1 MGEVTNKVWLRQEGE
16 TEKAFTGF
24 QLYLELGADRSVLKA
39 YRLYTGRIEAQQ
51 SNGTFSTWATQNNWV
66 ARALAY
72 DQWCGSIDNDRYEQ
86 SAAKEQSKLAKRRAA
101 ANDTAWEMA
110 KLLIEK
116 AKMIL
121 KVPILQQTIESEET
135 DDKGN
140 VVKVVKII
148 MPAKFKV
155 ADAALMVKVAD
166 NLARLATDMSTS
178 NVSFD
183 LNAQLKRVAEETGV
197 PIHVLTEEYRQ
208 MTGKHPPKLLAVGS
222 KDAM

>member
-1 MGEVTNKVWLRQEGE
+1 MGEVTRQLWHRQPNETDAQFAGFSLYLNLGKGRSLLESYRRYSGKGQATQPGGTFQSWSVLNSWLDRVNTFDAWQGAADDAGY
-16 TEKAFTGF
+16 EKA
-24 QLYLELGADRSVLKA
+24 
-39 YRLYTGRIEAQQ
+39 
-51 SNGTFSTWATQNNWV
+51 
-66 ARALAY
+66 
-72 DQWCGSIDNDRYEQ
+72 
-86 SAAKEQSKLAKRRAA
+86 AAKEQSKLAKRRAA

-140 VVKVVKII
+140 VVKIVKII

-166 NLARLATDMSTS
+166 NLARLSTDMSTL